1 MQTLRTGRPRQ
12 SDPMSPSAARPRSA
26 TATAASAPA
35 ASSPMPLEEL
45 TRLATLYYV
54 DGQTQDELS
63 QRFGISRA
71 TVGRMLK
78 RAQELGIVEIRV
90 QHHPTLTVDLEREL
104 VRRFGITRA
113 LLSVDHADADKQRAI
128 LAGLVATWLDRN
140 LSDGAIVAVGM
151 GRNVSAVSEHAM
163 SATRRHATFVCAIGG
178 SYRGGET
185 MNPDHISRR
194 LATRFGGE
202 SETLYAPALVGDPA
216 LRAALLDNDT
226 VRQSLDKARRADL
239 ALVGIGD
246 MSEDSNMV
254 RMGWFSAQEITEAKR
269 QGTVGD
275 MMGYDF
281 IDIHGRPAM
290 TPIQGRVVGLNAND
304 LARIP
309 NVIAIAA
316 EASKVT
322 AILGALRTGTIDTL
336 ATTASNA
343 MAVLNL
349 DEAMGGVRVG

>member
-1 MQTLRTGRPRQ
+1 
-12 SDPMSPSAARPRSA
+12 
-26 TATAASAPA
+26 
-35 ASSPMPLEEL
+35 
-45 TRLATLYYV
+45 
-54 DGQTQDELS
+54 
-63 QRFGISRA
+63 
-71 TVGRMLK
+71 
-78 RAQELGIVEIRV
+78 
-90 QHHPTLTVDLEREL
+90 
-104 VRRFGITRA
+104 
-113 LLSVDHADADKQRAI
+113 
-128 LAGLVATWLDRN
+128 
-140 LSDGAIVAVGM
+140 
-151 GRNVSAVSEHAM
+151 
-163 SATRRHATFVCAIGG
+163 
-178 SYRGGET
+178 
-185 MNPDHISRR
+185 
-194 LATRFGGE
+194 
-202 SETLYAPALVGDPA
+202 VGDPA
-216 LRAALLDNDT
+216 LRQALLDNDT
-226 VRQSLDKARRADL
+226 VRQSLDKARRADV

-349 DEAMGGVRVG
+349 DEAMGGGKVG

>member
-1 MQTLRTGRPRQ
+1 MAGRGLGDNRATMTDAVRPR
-12 SDPMSPSAARPRSA
+12 
-26 TATAASAPA
+26 
-35 ASSPMPLEEL
+35 ASSGAPHSSSMSNEEL

-54 DGQTQDELS
+54 DGQTQEALS
-63 QRFGISRA
+63 ERFGISRA

-104 VRRFGITRA
+104 MRRFGISRA
-113 LLSVDHADADKQRAI
+113 LLSVDHADVDKQRAI

-163 SATRRHATFVCAIGG
+163 SATRRGAIFVCAIGG
-178 SYRGGET
+178 SYRGGE
-185 MNPDHISRR
+185 
-194 LATRFGGE
+194 
-202 SETLYAPALVGDPA
+202 SETLYAPAMVDDPA

-226 VRQSLDKARRADL
+226 VRQTLDKARRADA

-254 RMGWFSAQEITEAKR
+254 RMGWFSAQEIAQAKR
-269 QGTVGD
+269 VGTVGD

-281 IDIHGRPAM
+281 IDIHGQPAM

-304 LARIP
+304 LRRIP

-322 AILGALRTGTIDTL
+322 AMLGALRTGTINTL

-343 MAVLNL
+343 MAVLHL
-349 DEAMGGVRVG
+349 DDATRASAPAAPGA